1 MIPRTA
7 NMFDYVIVGAG
18 SAGCVVASRLSED
31 ASVRVLL
38 LEAGGPDTR
47 REIRIPA
54 AFSKLFRSE
63 YDWAYFTEPQPHLN
77 NRRLYWPRG
86 KVLGGSSSIN
96 AMIYIRG
103 HASDYDGWAALGN
116 PGWSF
121 ADVLPSF
128 KKAEDNQRGAS
139 EYHGAGGP
147 LAVSDLR
154 SPNVLSRAFV
164 EAGVEL
170 GFARNPDFNGAGQE
184 GFGFYQVTQKRGAR
198 HSAADAY
205 LKPALARPNLTVR
218 TGAHATQV
226 LFEGTRAV
234 GVAYLRDGHAEEARA
249 GREVILCGGTVNSP
263 QLLLLSGVGPAG
275 QLRSLGI
282 PVVADLRGVG
292 ENLQDHLEIVV
303 GHQCTQ
309 PVSLDRA
316 ETLGNLLQY
325 VLFRRGP
332 LTSNVAESGGFVKT
346 RPDQVGIFV
355 PDLPAPDLQYMFG
368 PVYYLDHGFT
378 RPQGYGFGL
387 VAVLLRPQSRGR
399 ITLRSTDP
407 LAHPAIHAN
416 YLSSDA
422 DLAVLVAGVKL
433 GRRLFAAK
441 PFDPY
446 RGPEAR
452 PGAQVQTDAEIADHI
467 RRHAETIY
475 HPVGTCKMGA
485 DSLAVVDAQLRVH
498 GIDGLRVVDASVM
511 PVLIGGNTNAA
522 TLMVAEK
529 AATLIRR

>member
-1 MIPRTA
+1 MMRRDTK
-7 NMFDYVIVGAG
+7 MFDYVIVGAG

-31 ASVRVLL
+31 PSVRVLL

-47 REIRIPA
+47 REIHIPA
-54 AFSKLFRSE
+54 AFSKLFRSDC
-63 YDWAYFTEPQPHLN
+63 DWAYDTEPQTRLN

-96 AMIYIRG
+96 AMVYIRG
-103 HASDYDGWAALGN
+103 HASDFDGWAALGN

-121 ADVLPSF
+121 ADVLSYF

-147 LAVSDLR
+147 LVVSDLR

-226 LFEGTRAV
+226 LFAGTRAV

-263 QLLLLSGVGPAG
+263 QLLLLSGVGPAE
-275 QLRSLGI
+275 QLRALGI
-282 PVVADLRGVG
+282 RVVADLPGVG

-332 LTSNVAESGGFVKT
+332 LTSNVAEAGGFVKT
-346 RPDQVGIFV
+346 RL
-355 PDLPAPDLQYMFG
+355 DLPAPDLQYMFG

-378 RPQGYGFGL
+378 RPKGYGFGL

-407 LAHPAIHAN
+407 LAHPAIDAN
-416 YLSSDA
+416 YLSVDA
-422 DLAVLVAGVKL
+422 DLALLVEGVKL

-452 PGAQVQTDAEIADHI
+452 PGAQVQTDAEIGNHI
-467 RRHAETIY
+467 RRHAEAIY

-485 DSLAVVDAQLRVH
+485 DPLAVVDAQLRVR
-498 GIDGLRVVDASVM
+498 GVGGLRVVDASVM